1 MSLITKAISAVAA
14 KTLRLFDPDFGR
26 IMGGDATTYAG
37 RTVTVDSAMQLS
49 TAFAC
54 VRIISQT
61 WGTLPVEV
69 KIWDGRQMVP
79 SRDHPLYALLHDTPN
94 ADMSAVE
101 FWSAMGVSLMTWGN
115 AYAEIDRV
123 FGRPVA
129 ITPLR
134 PDRITMRRLDSGA
147 MVYRSA
153 DRPGGREIPEDNILH
168 IKGVTTD
175 GLQGMSP
182 IAQAR
187 HSLGL
192 AAAAEETAGKL
203 FANGMR
209 SGGYIKAPQI
219 LTKDQRDQAEDLLGK
234 FRGAHNA
241 GKTPILE
248 GGWSYESLTMPP
260 QEAELLATR
269 AFGVEEI
276 CRWYGVPPFMVGHTE
291 KSTSWGTGI
300 EQQMLA
306 FHTLTLRPV
315 LKNAEHAIRRR
326 LLAPAERSR
335 VEVDFNVEGLLR
347 SDSQGR
353 AIYLKTMVQSG
364 IYTPNEARAYEGK
377 TPMPGGDDLLVQ
389 SQNVPLSM
397 IGKLSSQQKALPA
410 PEATV

>member
-1 MSLITKAISAVAA
+1 MGWILKALSAVVA
-14 KTLRLFDPDFGR
+14 KNLRLFDPDLGR
-26 IMGGDATTYAG
+26 VLIGDTASHSG
-37 RTVTVDSAMQLS
+37 KTVTVDTALQIS

-69 KIWDGRQMVP
+69 KIWNGSSMAP
-79 SRDHPLYALLHDTPN
+79 SRDHPLYGLLHHSPN

-115 AYAEIDRV
+115 AYAEIDRI
-123 FGRPVA
+123 FDRPIA

-134 PDRITMRRLDSGA
+134 PDRITMRRNESGA
-147 MVYRSA
+147 IVYRYS
-153 DRPGGREIPEDNILH
+153 DQGRVRDIQESDVLH

-175 GLQGMSP
+175 GLMGLSP

-192 AAAAEETAGKL
+192 AVAAEETAGKL

-209 SGGYIKAPQI
+209 TGGYIAVPQT
-219 LTKDQRDQAEDLLGK
+219 LTRDQRDQAEELLGK

-248 GGWSYESLTMPP
+248 AGWKYESLSMPP

-276 CRWYGVPPFMVGHTE
+276 ARWYGVPPFMIGHMD
-291 KSTSWGTGI
+291 KSTSFGTGI
-300 EQQMLA
+300 EQQMLGFYA
-306 FHTLTLRPV
+306 LTLRPI
-315 LKNAEHAIRRR
+315 LKNAEHAILRR
-326 LLAPAERSR
+326 LVAPAERDR

-347 SDSQGR
+347 ADSQGR
-353 AIYLKTMVQSG
+353 ALYLKTMVEAG
-364 IYTPNEARAYEGK
+364 IYTRNEARNYEGK
-377 TPMPGGDDLLVQ
+377 GPLPGGDALTAQ

-397 IGKLSSQQKALPA
+397 LGHNGGPALEPV
-410 PEATV
+410 P